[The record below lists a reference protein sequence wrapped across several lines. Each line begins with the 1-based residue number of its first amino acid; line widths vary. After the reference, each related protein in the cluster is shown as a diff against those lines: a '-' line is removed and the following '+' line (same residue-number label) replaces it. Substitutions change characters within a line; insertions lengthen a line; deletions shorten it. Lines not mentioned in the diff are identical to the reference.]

1 MTDKPLTTSKMSL
14 TTRLLCT
21 VGLPVVFAGLAY
33 NSPPTA
39 ALIPVL
45 LSPTAVLA
53 WKHQRIP
60 PEESGSADTAIW
72 TYLATSTIGPLIAGS
87 IQLPLIKA
95 MFSSLFGARSGDY
108 MREIQRITLENLP
121 AEVLDARKQMAW
133 SPRYFVSIAIFSYVG
148 VAIVEEAIKY
158 LAVRLAVRRARPKHE
173 REYLIYAAAAGL
185 GYGTIENILVTYAS
199 FQTKESGTM
208 IAVTL
213 FERIIFASVGHTIMA
228 LLTGLRSIRRDS
240 RGEKLSIWQVLA
252 PAIVYHGTWDCI
264 LFALSAWNGNIG
276 WIHPTDIGS
285 VAFGVISVV
294 ALQSKAAWD
303 VLRQFRELKVKTC
316 TR

>member
-1 MTDKPLTTSKMSL
+1 MPDKPLATSKMSL
-14 TTRLLCT
+14 PTQLLCT
-21 VGLPVVFAGLAY
+21 VGLPGAFAGLAY
-33 NSPPTA
+33 SSPPTA

-45 LSPTAVLA
+45 LSPTAFLV
-53 WKHQRIP
+53 WKYQKIP
-60 PEESGSADTAIW
+60 QEEAGSADTAIW
-72 TYLATSTIGPLIAGS
+72 TYLGISTIGPLIAGS

-95 MFSSLFGARSGDY
+95 MFSSLFGSRSKDY
-108 MREIQRITLENLP
+108 MREMQRITLENLP
-121 AEVLDARKQMAW
+121 ADVLVTRKQMAW
-133 SPRYFVSIAIFSYVG
+133 SPRYFLSIAIFSYVG
-148 VAIVEEAIKY
+148 AAIVEEAIKY
-158 LAVRLAVRRARPKHE
+158 LALRLAVRRTRPKHE
-173 REYLIYAAAAGL
+173 REYLIYAAVAGL

-240 RGEKLSIWQVLA
+240 RGEKLAVWQVLA
-252 PAIVYHGTWDCI
+252 PAVIYHGTWDCI

-285 VAFGVISVV
+285 VAFGVISVL

-303 VLRQFRELKVKTC
+303 VLRQFKELKVKAC
-316 TR
+316 T